1 MYFFDIEDYCASVFP
16 VIGTNAQNIFTSAPG
31 GICSDMATTYR
42 ATRDTLYSNVS
53 QWYTL
58 SNPVSINYQYNSSQ
72 TLPWPSSTA
81 TYTLYSGGF
90 TAPDDGY
97 SNTPIVLPVP
107 FASNGVSSTN
117 LYVSTNG
124 YFTLGTGTTTY
135 TSPGTPYPGPPASL
149 AGNPGDNYLLP
160 GADLSDSLTQKQ
172 NVYYK
177 TGNDSF
183 GRYFVKLLVYGGTCC
198 NASTVIPTSWIAN
211 YYRDSQYHWLETRI
225 SPTATSQGLSGPYN
239 VTSVAQ
245 QASTTSQVWRGDV
258 NAQNWE
264 YMGNGTVSTP
274 ETPPKACPECDV
286 PYTQFMSTINS
297 LNFFW
302 ADAENNF
309 QNITWQQ
316 YQTFVTQV
324 YQNVC
329 YLKRLLKCVDG
340 DEFEDFVI

>member
-31 GICSDMATTYR
+31 GICSDIASTYR
-42 ATRDTLYSNVS
+42 ATKDALYSRVN
-53 QWYTL
+53 QWYNQ
-58 SNPVSINYQYNSSQ
+58 SNPDSINYQYNSSQ

-90 TAPDDGY
+90 TEFDDGY
-97 SNTPIVLPVP
+97 SITPIVLPVP

-117 LYVSTNG
+117 LYVGTNG
-124 YFTLGTGTTTY
+124 YFTLGSGYDLYSTVLL
-135 TSPGTPYPGPPASL
+135 PGPPATIG
-149 AGNPGDNYLLP
+149 GNCGDNYLQP
-160 GADLSDSLTQKQ
+160 GADLSDSATQKQ

-177 TGNDSF
+177 TGEDGF

-198 NASTVIPTSWIAN
+198 NTETVIPTSWLAN

-225 SPTATSQGLSGPYN
+225 SPTATIRGQAGPYN
-239 VTSVAQ
+239 NISVAQ
-245 QASTTSQVWRGDV
+245 QASMTSQVWRGDL
-258 NAQNWE
+258 NGQNWE

-274 ETPPKACPECDV
+274 ETPPNTCPECDV
-286 PYTQFMSTINS
+286 YFNQFMSTVTS

-302 ADAENNF
+302 DDAENNF
-309 QNITWQQ
+309 QNITEPQ
-316 YQTFVTQV
+316 YQLFVSQV

-340 DEFEDFVI
+340 DEFEDFVL